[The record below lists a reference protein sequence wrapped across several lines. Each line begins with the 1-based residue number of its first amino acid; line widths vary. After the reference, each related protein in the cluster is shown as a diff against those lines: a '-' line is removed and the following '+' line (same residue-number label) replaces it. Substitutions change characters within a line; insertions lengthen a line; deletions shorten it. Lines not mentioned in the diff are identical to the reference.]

1 MIKLGVLGVGDLTEK
16 MIRGWHRSGSD
27 TTFLL
32 SPRSRA
38 RAESLAKDIG
48 CTLMRDNQEVA
59 DAADVVLIGVRPGQL
74 GELAQEISLKAGIPL
89 ISVVSGVPVGD
100 LQRMF
105 GTRECTRAML
115 SLAAEINRSTVAV
128 YPADSAMA
136 PILAALGNPVL
147 LATEREFELAT
158 VGACMNGWFYFL
170 LHDLQQWFVQKGFA
184 PDDARQL
191 VLSGVEDCVAY
202 SRYKASSGIGE
213 IGSSIAT
220 AGTYTTQGLEVLERL
235 GGNAAWKAACEHV
248 FEQLTAKEH
257 VHSNS
262 NSKSRRE

>member
-1 MIKLGVLGVGDLTEK
+1 MIRLGVLGVGDLTEK
-16 MIRGWHRSGSD
+16 MIRGLHRSGSD

-38 RAESLAKDIG
+38 RAESLAQDIG
-48 CTLMRDNQEVA
+48 CELMRDNQAVA
-59 DAADVVLIGVRPGQL
+59 DAADVILVGVRPAQL
-74 GELAQEISLKAGIPL
+74 GELAQEIVLKPGVPL
-89 ISVVSGVPVGD
+89 ISVVSGVPVSD

-105 GTRECTRAML
+105 GAREYTRAML
-115 SLAAEINRSTVAV
+115 SLASEINRSTVAV
-128 YPADSAMA
+128 YPASSAA
-136 PILAALGNPVL
+136 AQLLAVLGNPVL

-191 VLSGVEDCVAY
+191 VLSSVEDCVAY
-202 SRYKASSGIGE
+202 ARYKSPSGMGE

-220 AGTYTTQGLEVLERL
+220 PGTYTAQGLDVLDKL

-248 FEQLTAKEH
+248 FDQLNAKN
-257 VHSNS
+257 V
-262 NSKSRRE
+262 